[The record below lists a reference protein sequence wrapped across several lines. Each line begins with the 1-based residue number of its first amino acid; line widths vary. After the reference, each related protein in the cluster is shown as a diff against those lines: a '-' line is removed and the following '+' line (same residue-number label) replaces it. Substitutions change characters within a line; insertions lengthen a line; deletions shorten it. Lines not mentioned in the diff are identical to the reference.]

1 MTSTT
6 NAAVAD
12 DAKKPKE
19 KFAIVVNGE
28 PVIVYD
34 ELVSF
39 DEVVTIAFPVDPT
52 PDTTYTVTFGDAK
65 GRRHEGEL
73 VQGQSITVK
82 KKGTTFDVS
91 PTGKS

>member
-1 MTSTT
+1 MSSTT
-6 NAAVAD
+6 TGLAAE

-28 PVIVYD
+28 SSIVDD

-39 DEVVTIAFPVDPT
+39 EQVVTIAFPVDPS
-52 PDTTYTVTFGDAK
+52 PDTTYTVTFGNAK